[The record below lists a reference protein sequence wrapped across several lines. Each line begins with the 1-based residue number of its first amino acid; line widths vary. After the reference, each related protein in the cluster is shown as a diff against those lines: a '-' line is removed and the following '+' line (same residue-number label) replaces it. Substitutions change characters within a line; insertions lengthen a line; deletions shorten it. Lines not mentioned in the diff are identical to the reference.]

1 MLNDLI
7 WVGVQF
13 AKIDCQPKHVL
24 LQLWRQVEDK
34 QKFQNIPKK
43 VGVRF
48 IEEKKK
54 NTNKNI
60 EDLEDLS
67 GRFHSFQ

>member
-54 NTNKNI
+54 KY
-60 EDLEDLS
+60 
-67 GRFHSFQ
+67 Q